1 MARRSRVV
9 VIEGPV
15 WDGLIAALSDAVT
28 RGDQRELADRLDGLE
43 TEGTPL
49 QELSALPVR
58 SCSAVD
64 EETVLSVDRC
74 TAGRGCPV
82 QDECPLV
89 RDEPD
94 DMGRSDL
101 SRALGRAVDAA
112 GRPVPAAV
120 ADELARLRGGVE
132 RLLRASGRV
141 GADSPPRARTSI
153 AVLDMAL
160 RRGGVAA
167 ATGPFLRAGELE
179 QVAAFVPP
187 GSGRAD
193 AALADLEAWLRR
205 TVCDESAL
213 VEITGDRPR
222 RRGGG

>member
-9 VIEGPV
+9 TIEGPV
-15 WDGLIAALSDAVT
+15 WDGLLVALADAVT
-28 RGDQRELADRLDGLE
+28 RGDQRELAERLGGLE
-43 TEGTPL
+43 TEETPL
-49 QELSALPVR
+49 QDLSALPVR

-64 EETVLSVDRC
+64 EEAVLSVSRC

-89 RDEPD
+89 RDEPG

-101 SRALGRAVDAA
+101 SRALARAVDAA
-112 GRPVPAAV
+112 GQPVPATV
-120 ADELARLRGGVE
+120 AAELARLREGVE
-132 RLLRASGRV
+132 QLLRASGRV
-141 GADSPPRARTSI
+141 GPDSPPRARTSI
-153 AVLDMAL
+153 AVLDMAV

-193 AALADLEAWLRR
+193 TALAELEAWLRR
-205 TVCDESAL
+205 TVCDENAL
-213 VEITGDRPR
+213 VELPGDRSR